1 MNLEVEHL
9 PVASI
14 EPSPHNPRL
23 FSEDDPDLQSLAESI
38 RTHGVLQPIL
48 VRSVVHGVNKKPRY
62 QLIAGERRWRASRDA
77 GLKAVPAIVREG
89 LSDGEA
95 LELTVTENLQR
106 EDLHPL
112 EEANGVAALLE
123 HGDDYRTVADRLGKS
138 LGWVARRARLIHLTP
153 AWRERAADPDGPYS
167 RWSGAHFELVA
178 RLEPAVQDALLE
190 DEYQALEYR
199 AERLRV
205 TELQGILVEY
215 TRELKRFPWK
225 LEDESLLP
233 EAGACS
239 ACPKRS
245 SCHPGL
251 FEQAIDGKTAA
262 NDRCLDAHCFD
273 AKMAK
278 HLERRADALKKRHGS
293 VAFVG
298 DPFRSRERVP
308 AFAQGKTV
316 EPWRLRQTKKST
328 AGAFPVLVV
337 AGPKAG
343 TSYFAMQEEAFARPT
358 AKTSTAPQ
366 SAKEKL
372 ETRQRRLEGRRK
384 AHAVTAFRE
393 ILENGNTKP
402 PTSTNLWRL
411 VAAFG
416 TAHRCDDPG
425 HANVPDSIAE
435 FAGGDRFRFDPWK
448 AFDQL
453 ADAAQTRGAL
463 WLGVREVLCR
473 RLTFHNNEQAIER
486 WGEVENVAPLV
497 GEDAEAYLNKAI
509 EAIPEPKAW
518 MKLRA
523 AAIAEGEMS
532 EADG

>member
-1 MNLEVEHL
+1 MALEVKPL

-23 FSEDDPDLQSLAESI
+23 LSEDDPDLKSLAESI
-38 RTHGVLQPIL
+38 RAHGVLQPIL
-48 VRSVVHGVNKKPRY
+48 VRPVVHGANKKRQY
-62 QLIAGERRWRASRDA
+62 QLIAGERRWRASREA
-77 GLKAVPAIVREG
+77 GLKTVPAIVREG

-112 EEANGVAALLE
+112 EEAKGVAALLE

-138 LGWVARRARLIHLTP
+138 LGWVAPRARLVHLTP
-153 AWRERAADPDGPYS
+153 TWRERAADPEGPYS
-167 RWSGAHFELVA
+167 RWSGAHFELIA

-190 DEYQALEYR
+190 AEYSALEYR
-199 AERLRV
+199 ADGLRIP
-205 TELQGILVEY
+205 ELQRMLAEY
-215 TRELKRFPWK
+215 TRELKHMPWA
-225 LEDESLLP
+225 LDDETLLP
-233 EAGACS
+233 EAGACN

-245 SCHPGL
+245 GCHPGL
-251 FEQAIDGKTAA
+251 FEEAIDGKTAS
-262 NDRCLDAHCFD
+262 NDRCLDAHCFA
-273 AKMAK
+273 AKMEK

-293 VAFVG
+293 VVYVG
-298 DPFRSRERVP
+298 DPYRASEQVP
-308 AFAQGKTV
+308 GFAQGNTV
-316 EPWRLRQTKKST
+316 EPWRLKKTKKST
-328 AGAFPVLVV
+328 EGAFPVLVV

-343 TSYFAMQEEAFARPT
+343 TSYFATHEEAYARP
-358 AKTSTAPQ
+358 ASKTSTAPE

-372 ETRQRRLEGRRK
+372 ETRRRRLERRRK
-384 AHAVTAFRE
+384 AHAVAAFRE
-393 ILENGNTKP
+393 KLENGETKP

-425 HANVPDSIAE
+425 HAYVPDSIAE
-435 FAGGDRFRFDPWK
+435 FAGGDSFRFDPWE
-448 AFDQL
+448 AFGQL

-486 WGEVENVAPLV
+486 WGEVEKVAPLV
-497 GEDAEAYLNKAI
+497 GEEAGAHLDRAV

-518 MKLRA
+518 GKLRA
-523 AAIAEGEMS
+523 EIRGS
-532 EADG
+532 R